1 MDNEIIIK
9 PLTREQQLEW
19 EVQFLKEL
27 KEEIIGQLEE
37 AEKELVK
44 VKKKNEAKG

>member
-27 KEEIIGQLEE
+27 KEEIIEQLEE

-44 VKKKNEAKG
+44 VKQKKV

>member
-1 MDNEIIIK
+1 MNDEITVK

-19 EVQFLKEL
+19 EVAYLKEL
-27 KEEIIGQLEE
+27 KEEVTKWLED

-44 VKKKNEAKG
+44 VKSKERIK